1 MIFPYW
7 HRLVDLH
14 EREIRALRAHG
25 IPIEIQKAAFEEA
38 MNRVMRYLHEPHIR
52 ALLFHGIPIE
62 IQKAAFEEAM
72 NRVVRSTVAGVAEV
86 SAESWR
92 APAQKSSKALSVYQ
106 ALPAQTSGQNLQPE
120 LNQSPARRA
129 ADRVVEI
136 WNSNSR
142 DKAVT
147 RYTSRT
153 AGVARLWK
161 ASQLLEGSM
170 EPSDA
175 EGPRP
180 AKPAKRTQPAMK
192 AKAPNKA
199 APTKKARDK
208 RSARSNK
215 KAEVIAIDERA

>member
-1 MIFPYW
+1 VSFPSW

-14 EREIRALRAHG
+14 ELEIRALRAHG
-25 IPIEIQKAAFEEA
+25 IPIEIQKAAFQEA
-38 MNRVMRYLHEPHIR
+38 INRVMRYLHEPHIR

-86 SAESWR
+86 SGESWR
-92 APAQKSSKALSVYQ
+92 APAPKSSKALSVYQ
-106 ALPAQTSGQNLQPE
+106 ALPTEMSSQNLQPE

-136 WNSNSR
+136 WNSNSPR
-142 DKAVT
+142 Q
-147 RYTSRT
+147 
-153 AGVARLWK
+153 GHEARLRK
-161 ASQLLEGSM
+161 ASQLLEGVIVASGT
-170 EPSDA
+170 
-175 EGPRP
+175 EGPKS
-180 AKPAKRTQPAMK
+180 ATTAKRTPAMK
-192 AKAPNKA
+192 AKAAQKA

-215 KAEVIAIDERA
+215 KAEVIAIDEARPGC

>member
-1 MIFPYW
+1 V
-7 HRLVDLH
+7 R
-14 EREIRALRAHG
+14 RG
-25 IPIEIQKAAFEEA
+25 IP
-38 MNRVMRYLHEPHIR
+38 L
-52 ALLFHGIPIE
+52 E

-72 NRVVRSTVAGVAEV
+72 NRVVRSTVVGVAEV

-92 APAQKSSKALSVYQ
+92 APAQKSSKALVVYQ
-106 ALPAQTSGQNLQPE
+106 ALPAQTSSKNLQPE
-120 LNQSPARRA
+120 LNQSPARRPA
-129 ADRVVEI
+129 ERLVEI

-161 ASQLLEGSM
+161 ASQLLEGGM

-180 AKPAKRTQPAMK
+180 AKPAKRTPAMK
-192 AKAPNKA
+192 AKAAKKA

-208 RSARSNK
+208 RSARS
-215 KAEVIAIDERA
+215 

>member
-1 MIFPYW
+1 VIFPFW

-25 IPIEIQKAAFEEA
+25 IPIEIQKAAFYEA
-38 MNRVMRYLHEPHIR
+38 MNRVMRYLHQAHIR
-52 ALLFHGIPIE
+52 ALPHGIPLE

-92 APAQKSSKALSVYQ
+92 ASAQKSSKALVVYR
-106 ALPAQTSGQNLQPE
+106 ALPAQMSSQNLQPE

-129 ADRVVEI
+129 AYRVVEI

-147 RYTSRT
+147 PYTSRT
-153 AGVARLWK
+153 GGVARLWK
-161 ASQLLEGSM
+161 ASQLLEGVM

-180 AKPAKRTQPAMK
+180 AKPAKRTPAMK
-192 AKAPNKA
+192 AKAAKKA

-215 KAEVIAIDERA
+215 KTEVIAIDERA